1 MKIEMQ
7 PKSLTES
14 SEEMHNSVDYEGRS
28 ERFGTIL
35 TI

>member
-7 PKSLTES
+7 PKSFTKP

-28 ERFGTIL
+28 ERIGIIL